1 MKKER
6 LTKQLA
12 LMEEVRRKI
21 EQMKKGSAFV
31 TDFGACALL
40 ERLLLEYQTVMS
52 ENIKLQERLKFH
64 ELITKKRRL
73 KKKENE

>member
-1 MKKER
+1 MILHPEGELLMKKER

-31 TDFGACALL
+31 TD
-40 ERLLLEYQTVMS
+40 
-52 ENIKLQERLKFH
+52 
-64 ELITKKRRL
+64 
-73 KKKENE
+73 